1 MFLLIVIS
9 IAGFVLSTL
18 LHLFMLFH
26 IYNPPRELI
35 IFTNIGAAFVIYAAI
50 FISKR
55 VCDQANVKDF
65 KKALYNTCPKWI
77 SALTG
82 FLIMY
87 AFAGLLFLI
96 FKKYFGSPISAS
108 NEDSIGGNFRG
119 FSGHWMA
126 LYALAFSIVYSCKKY
141 VNALKDNK

>member
-35 IFTNIGAAFVIYAAI
+35 IFINIGAAFVIYAAI

-55 VCDQANVKDF
+55 VCGGSLKNIRRF
-65 KKALYNTCPKWI
+65 CPQWI

-87 AFAGLLFLI
+87 ALAGLLLLI
-96 FKKYFGSPISAS
+96 FKKYFGSSIST
-108 NEDSIGGNFRG
+108 NDSIEGNFRG

-141 VNALKDNK
+141 VTTLKDDK